1 MTVSI
6 SRMSI
11 AYYLGSVAAGDGTT
25 AAGPGKLTSYYTES
39 GDPPG
44 TWFGNGVSA
53 AGLTAGQEVTK
64 LDAVAVYEKMT
75 HPRTGAPLGKT
86 PMKRTE
92 APEGAKTP
100 KGKPAAPV
108 RQGVSGFDLTFSVP
122 KSISVLWAMADVPTQ
137 TKIHAAHQEAVR
149 TCLKWAEDNI
159 IQSRAGDGGVVKTPV
174 EGLLASLFDHADSR
188 AGDPQL
194 HTHAVISNRVRRAS
208 DGAWV
213 TLDSYT
219 LHRWVVA
226 VSEMYNATV
235 YDNLAHSIGAV
246 PDQRDPLHHESRS
259 ADGHLNHRVELLGV
273 PDELIEEF
281 SSRSQ
286 LINDRAAELVRQ
298 WEASH
303 DREAPDNVILDL
315 RRQATLDTR
324 DAKPAEKLPLSAR
337 VILWRQQALDRGY
350 LPREVAELATGLS
363 TDFYTAADFT
373 DDALTEL
380 GSHALRRA
388 ALKHPTFTRAN
399 VDAAVHR
406 MLATTRF
413 ADHEQRMRL
422 TSLVT
427 DAALDQ
433 AVALTPERHA
443 LADLTQDGLSIRGHS
458 VFDSPETAL
467 YTTAELLDVE
477 KTLMDAS
484 DDHRGAHLT
493 DQERTAA
500 VLTGYRSAKGHPLA
514 EDQRQAAAD
523 VLGSDATIS
532 AIIGPAG
539 TGKTTTLAGIR
550 VAWEDQHGADSVI
563 GLAPS
568 AAAAQVLGE
577 ELSVSTDNIAKWL
590 YETVGDGAAHRA
602 ELYRTHR
609 DTVTALESEL
619 EHGENRAT
627 AARLDAARTRLAA
640 TIAEQTKYQ
649 LRAGQILIVDEASMA
664 STTDLY
670 QLHAQVQQAG
680 AKMLLIGD
688 PRQLEAVEAGG
699 FLGWMENTHRAS
711 TLSSVWR
718 FEHKWEAQNSL
729 KLRDGHPS
737 SLATLAENGRV
748 VTAGDAL
755 DSAYQAWASDTA
767 AGKASVLIAGRNDA
781 VHELNQ
787 RAQADRIAA
796 GHVDT
801 SRSVTIRAGESAHL
815 GDTILAR
822 TNNRRL
828 VDENG
833 SFVKNGS
840 RLHITGITPT
850 GVDATREDTGAA
862 IRLPLDYCAASV
874 ELGYASTAHRAQGLT
889 VDTAHVAV
897 EESFGREQLYVG
909 LTRGKQANVIHV
921 TPPPEQENSE
931 HPDPWGVMRARVP
944 ESVLEKLN
952 SVLANSSQDKT
963 AHEVRDAEHGWA
975 HDLSRYMAEAEYVTT
990 VAATRR
996 LHAWV
1001 GEHTGEDPR
1010 AIADTPEMKEAVRL
1024 ARLHDLDPAQVIPDT
1039 VTTLPEAV
1047 GVLRDVAK
1055 DKARAVPE
1063 DLMPRATHTT
1073 ADEQRALETI
1083 TAAANA
1089 RVEQVLRVNAGEPWL
1104 AEAKAEHPGAEKAIV
1119 QWRAL
1124 SHQDDA
1130 DTALGFAPRRNEH
1143 RLNEIHGRLQQ
1154 ILTRAEEADLQQ
1166 IAECM
1171 DPNWYDKMLA
1181 ENAAQYF
1188 FDAEPL
1194 PVATENPEHRRAPE
1208 TTAGPSPE
1216 TT

>member
-44 TWFGNGVSA
+44 TWFGSGVAA

-75 HPRTGAPLGKT
+75 HPRTGAPLGKSL
-86 PMKRTE
+86 MKRTD

-100 KGKPAAPV
+100 KGKTAAPV
-108 RQGVSGFDLTFSVP
+108 RQGVSGFDLTFSAP
-122 KSISVLWAMADVPTQ
+122 KSISVLWAMADASTQ
-137 TKIHAAHQEAVR
+137 TKIHAAHQDAVR

-246 PDQRDPLHHESRS
+246 PGQRDPLHQETRSES
-259 ADGHLNHRVELLGV
+259 GHLNHRVELIGI
-273 PDELIEEF
+273 PDELIDEF

-286 LINDRAAELVRQ
+286 LINDRTDELIRQ
-298 WEASH
+298 WETSH
-303 DREAPDNVILDL
+303 ERPATHDVVLDL

-324 DAKPAEKLPLSAR
+324 DAKPAEKLPLSTRMA
-337 VILWRQQALDRGY
+337 LWHRQALDRGY
-350 LPREVAELATGLS
+350 LPREVVEHATGLS
-363 TDFYTAADFT
+363 TDFYTAADFNEA
-373 DDALTEL
+373 ALTEL
-380 GSHALRRA
+380 GNHALRRA

-399 VDAAVHR
+399 IDAAVHR

-422 TSLVT
+422 TTLVT
-427 DAALDQ
+427 DAALNQ

-443 LADLTQDGLSIRGHS
+443 LADLTQDGLSIHGHS

-467 YTTAELLDVE
+467 YTTAQLLDVE

-484 DDHRGAHLT
+484 DDHNGAHLT
-493 DQERTAA
+493 NPERTTA
-500 VLTGYRSAKGHPLA
+500 VLTEYRSAKGHPLA
-514 EDQRQAAAD
+514 QDQRQAAAD

-550 VAWEDQHGADSVI
+550 AAWEDQHGPDSVI

-568 AAAAQVLGE
+568 AAAAQVFGE
-577 ELSVSTDNIAKWL
+577 ELSVPTDNIAKWL
-590 YETVGDGAAHRA
+590 YETVGDGAAHRTQ
-602 ELYRTHR
+602 LYRTHR
-609 DTVTALESEL
+609 DTVATLEAEL
-619 EHGENRAT
+619 SHGENRAT

-640 TIAEQTKYQ
+640 TIAEQSKYQ
-649 LRAGQILIVDEASMA
+649 LRQDQILIVDEASMA

-670 QLHAQVQQAG
+670 QLHAQVEQAG

-718 FEHKWEAQNSL
+718 FENEWEARNSL
-729 KLRDGHPS
+729 ELRDGEPS
-737 SLATLAENGRV
+737 ALYALEDNDRIISAD
-748 VTAGDAL
+748 DAL
-755 DSAYQAWASDTA
+755 DSAYQAWANDTA

-801 SRSVTIRAGESAHL
+801 SYSVPIRAGVNAYL

-828 VDENG
+828 VDETG

-840 RLHITGITPT
+840 RLHITAMTPT

-897 EESFGREQLYVG
+897 DESFGREQLYVG

-921 TPPPEQENSE
+921 TPPPEQEEAE
-931 HPDPWGVMRARVP
+931 HPDPWGVMRAKVP
-944 ESVLEKLN
+944 DSVMNKLKA
-952 SVLANSSQDKT
+952 VLANSSQDQT

-975 HDLSRYMAEAEYVTT
+975 KDLSRYLAEAEYVTT
-990 VAATRR
+990 VSATRR
-996 LHAWV
+996 VHAWV
-1001 GEHTGEDPR
+1001 REHTGENPR
-1010 AIADTPEMKEAVRL
+1010 AIAETPEMKEAVRL
-1024 ARLHDLDPAQVIPDT
+1024 ARVHDLDPDQVIPDT
-1039 VTTLPEAV
+1039 VSSLPEAV
-1047 GVLRDVAK
+1047 EALRFAADEKASSVA
-1055 DKARAVPE
+1055 E

-1073 ADEQRALETI
+1073 ADEQRALQAI

-1089 RVEQVLRVNAGEPWL
+1089 RIDQVLRLNEGEPWL
-1104 AEAKAEHPGAEKAIV
+1104 DEAKAEHPGAEKAIV

-1130 DTALGFAPRRNEH
+1130 DTALGLAPQPNEH
-1143 RLNEIHGRLQQ
+1143 RLNEIHHRLEQ
-1154 ILTRAEEADLQQ
+1154 ILGRAEELDLEL

-1171 DPNWYDKMLA
+1171 DPRWYDKMLA
-1181 ENAAQYF
+1181 EEAAH
-1188 FDAEPL
+1188 PL
-1194 PVATENPEHRRAPE
+1194 PDEDLFPVAVESSEQPMAPE
-1208 TTAGPSPE
+1208 TPAGHSAETA
-1216 TT
+1216 